1 MRQETLTMSTATLA
15 TLVIMAAVP
24 ALVALVARIK
34 RTKHIFATDHQKGV
48 RFSKGAFRDVLGAG
62 CYVIDTVKEQIVVMD
77 LRPLALEHHGRFTD
91 TLNVSGWQVDVR
103 GCARPSD

>member
-1 MRQETLTMSTATLA
+1 MSTATLA

-48 RFSKGAFRDVLGAG
+48 RFSKEAFRDVLGAG
-62 CYVIDTVKEQIVVMD
+62 CYVIDTVKEQNVVMD

-91 TLNVSGWQVDVR
+91 TLNVSRRHLTHMD
-103 GCARPSD
+103 CAEF